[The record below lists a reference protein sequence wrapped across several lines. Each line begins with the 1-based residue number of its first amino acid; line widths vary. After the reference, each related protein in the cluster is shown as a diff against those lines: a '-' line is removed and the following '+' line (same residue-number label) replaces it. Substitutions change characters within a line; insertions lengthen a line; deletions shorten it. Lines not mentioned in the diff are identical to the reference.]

1 MLNEEIASCCK
12 QLRLSRNLADRAQNT
27 VGESHQEYLYHL
39 LRTELTYRN
48 HIRTEKLINSA
59 GFYAIKTFENFRFD
73 EITLPADLSVESLKS
88 LSFIQE
94 RKNIIMYG
102 GTGTGK
108 TMLSTALG
116 VAACRQGI
124 PVRFFRTA
132 ALVNKLSEAKKG
144 GNLSP
149 FLKKLNKAEVI
160 ILDEYGYVPLDRIGA
175 QLLFEIISDC
185 YERKS
190 IILNTNLEF
199 SRWVNVL
206 YDEQM
211 TAAMLDRLLHH
222 CHLLLFPG
230 TSNRMRESSLN
241 DLYRS
246 IAVNNKPNDSIQEVK
261 CDDLL

>member
-1 MLNEEIASCCK
+1 MLDKEITECCR
-12 QLRLSRNLADRAQNT
+12 QLRLSRNLAELAQST
-27 VGESHQEYLYHL
+27 EGSSHQEYLYNL
-39 LRTELTYRN
+39 LAEELHYRYTA
-48 HIRTEKLINSA
+48 RTEKLVNSA
-59 GFYAIKTFENFRFD
+59 GFYTIKSFEGYRFD
-73 EITLPADLSVESLKS
+73 EITLPSDLTPESLKS
-88 LSFIQE
+88 LSFIHE
-94 RKNIIMYG
+94 KKNLIMYG

-124 PVRFFRTA
+124 PVKFFRTA
-132 ALVNKLSEAKKG
+132 ALINKLSESKTAG
-144 GNLSP
+144 TLTA

-160 ILDEYGYVPLDRIGA
+160 ILDEYGYVPLDRTGA

-185 YERKS
+185 YERRT

-199 SRWVNVL
+199 SRWANVL

-230 TSNRMRESSLN
+230 TSNRMRESSIN
-241 DLYRS
+241 ELYRS
-246 IAVNNKPNDSIQEVK
+246 IADSQPHQK
-261 CDDLL
+261 